1 MKKSFLAKVVIVA
14 VVFLVLGMLLK
25 KGGSY
30 FSGSDEDVKIDV
42 SKNSILHMELSGV
55 IMNGKRFIKNLNKYK
70 KDKHIKAIVINI
82 NSPGGSVGPSQEIF
96 AEIRRAKEETKKP
109 IICVTTG
116 IMASGAYYSAV
127 ACDKI
132 VVAPGALVGSIGVIM
147 EFANLEKLY
156 DWAKIS
162 RYTITSGK
170 YKDSGAEFRPMRDDE
185 KELFQSM
192 ITEVYQQ
199 FRTTVKEARKLD
211 DKVMDSYA
219 DGRVFTGTT
228 AVKMGF
234 ADQEGMFEDAV
245 KLAAAEAKLG
255 DDFEVIEIPKR
266 KKSILD
272 FGDSGEDDP
281 VNSIADLKGMFG
293 DQAIGQSIE
302 KVFRM
307 KYLNQPMLI
316 MPGFWNEK

>member
-30 FSGSDEDVKIDV
+30 FSDSDDDVKIDV

-96 AEIRRAKEETKKP
+96 AEIKRAKEETKKP

-185 KELFQSM
+185 KALFQSM

-199 FRTTVKEARKLD
+199 FRTTVKDARKLTD
-211 DKVMDSYA
+211 SVMDQYA

-234 ADQEGMFEDAV
+234 ADQEGMFEDAI

>member
-1 MKKSFLAKVVIVA
+1 MKKSFFAKVA
-14 VVFLVLGMLLK
+14 VVALVFFVLGFLLK

-30 FSGSDEDVKIDV
+30 FDSSDDEARIDV
-42 SKNSILHMELSGV
+42 AKNSILHMELSGV

-70 KDKHIKAIVINI
+70 KDKNIKAIVINI

-96 AEIRRAKEETKKP
+96 AEIKRAREETKKP
-109 IICVTTG
+109 IICVSTG

-132 VVAPGALVGSIGVIM
+132 VVAPGSLIGSIGVIM

-162 RYTITSGK
+162 RFTITSGK
-170 YKDSGAEFRPMRDDE
+170 FKDSGNEFRTMRDDE
-185 KELFQSM
+185 KALFQNM

-199 FRTTVKEARKLD
+199 FRKTVQDARKLD
-211 DKVMDSYA
+211 DKVMDEYA

-234 ADQEGMFEDAV
+234 ADQEGMFEDAIN
-245 KLAAAEAKLG
+245 LAASEAKLG
-255 DDFEVIEIPKR
+255 SDFEVIELPKR

-272 FGDSGEDDP
+272 FGDTSEDDP
-281 VNSIADLKGMFG
+281 INSLKEFKGLIG
-293 DQAIGQSIE
+293 DKMIGESVE

-307 KYLNQPMLI
+307 KYLNQPMMI
-316 MPGFWNEK
+316 MPGFWNQ